1 MSTWT
6 GSKNEALIEEFIDVC
21 RRHCA
26 DRKEVRPAGWVIR
39 RSTNAYRDLTGHK
52 GSGANLS
59 HEVSREIGFHKGRGG
74 EYQSGGRVEAV
85 VVGLIAWPDSLPVF
99 LKMSAKERNAL
110 LKIAAPESDVSHQLA
125 LAALY
130 NRIMLRSKK

>member
-6 GSKNEALIEEFIDVC
+6 GHKNEALIEEFIDVC

-26 DRKEVRPAGWVIR
+26 DRKEVRPKGWVLR
-39 RSTNAYRDLTGHK
+39 RSVTAYETLIGRR

-85 VVGLIAWPDSLPVF
+85 VVGLMAWPDSLPVYM
-99 LKMSAKERNAL
+99 KMTSRERNAL

-130 NRIMLRSKK
+130 NRIMLRSRK

>member
-6 GSKNEALIEEFIDVC
+6 GHKNEALIEEFIDVC
-21 RRHCA
+21 RRHCG

-39 RSTNAYRDLTGHK
+39 RSTSAYRDLTK
-52 GSGANLS
+52 TNGSGTALS
-59 HEVSREIGFHKGRGG
+59 NEVSREIGFHRGRGG
-74 EYQSGGRVEAV
+74 EYQSGGLVEAV
-85 VVGLIAWPDSLPVF
+85 VVGLIAWPDSLPVYM
-99 LKMSAKERNAL
+99 KMTSRERNAL

-130 NRIMLRSKK
+130 NRIMLRSRK